1 MKLAKERTIKTSGLS
16 SGDVVGEVFNGGMCY
31 YIYGYDERTGD
42 NIFTNLST
50 GHVLRSNTEREYYY
64 FPNASFNPLG
74 E

>member
-1 MKLAKERTIKTSGLS
+1 MKLVKERTIKTSGLS

-31 YIYGYDERTGD
+31 YLYGYDEVTGN

-50 GHVLRSNTEREYYY
+50 GRVLTNNTEKEYYY
-64 FPNASFNPLG
+64 FPNACFNPLG